1 MKRRAK
7 VELFE
12 QIRREYE
19 FGGGTI
25 KGDCPQAGGTS
36 PDGAPG
42 AGGCTAAG
50 AQADRTRA
58 AGGGAADSLYRR
70 HPGSRPQIA
79 AQAAPHRASH
89 FRADFGGAAGA
100 KSGGSDDPPV
110 RAGAQ
115 TGAGLVRRA

>member
-25 KGDCPQAGGTS
+25 KGIAREAGGAS

-42 AGGCTAAG
+42 AGGCAA
-50 AQADRTRA
+50 A
-58 AGGGAADSLYRR
+58 AS
-70 HPGSRPQIA
+70 
-79 AQAAPHRASH
+79 ASGPN
-89 FRADFGGAAGA
+89 A
-100 KSGGSDDPPV
+100 SGRWWG
-110 RAGAQ
+110 R
-115 TGAGLVRRA
+115 